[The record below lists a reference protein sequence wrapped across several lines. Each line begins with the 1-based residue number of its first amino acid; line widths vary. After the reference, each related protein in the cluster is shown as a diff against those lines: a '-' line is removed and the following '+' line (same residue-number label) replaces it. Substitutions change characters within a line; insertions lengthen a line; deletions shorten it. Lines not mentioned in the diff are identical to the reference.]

1 MSVTNKDIQLPV
13 VHFKTRIQYV
23 FDFFFLFVNDK
34 TRESLALSW
43 KIKLKVILNRVVYE
57 TDLLLSRHVHSFC
70 Y

>member
-1 MSVTNKDIQLPV
+1 MSVTNKDIKLPV

-23 FDFFFLFVNDK
+23 FDFFFNDK

-43 KIKLKVILNRVVYE
+43 KIKLEVILNRVVYE